1 MRVHKRDGH
10 SESAITN
17 TQMART
23 KQQQPIKQS
32 KRLISKENKKL
43 DREFTR
49 FVEGIVN
56 EKFKGR
62 KFDSEGLVA
71 MWEGAE
77 AWMAYYGEASA
88 EKKKQ
93 LMAAQISALE
103 HSDDYIGEHS
113 DDYIGE
119 HSHDDMGEQAAEAQR
134 RDYIMEQVDR
144 VAEYCESIGLEDVYL
159 ARP

>member
-1 MRVHKRDGH
+1 MHKRDGH

-62 KFDSEGLVA
+62 KFDSEAFAALLVA
-71 MWEGAE
+71 SER
-77 AWMAYYGEASA
+77 WMGYYGEASA
-88 EKKKQ
+88 EEKKR

-103 HSDDYIGEHS
+103 Q
-113 DDYIGE
+113 
-119 HSHDDMGEQAAEAQR
+119 HSHDDIMEQAAEAQR
-134 RDYIMEQVDR
+134 RDYIKEQVDR

-159 ARP
+159 ARL

>member
-1 MRVHKRDGH
+1 MHKRDGH

-77 AWMAYYGEASA
+77 AWMAYYGEASP

-103 HSDDYIGEHS
+103 HS
-113 DDYIGE
+113 
-119 HSHDDMGEQAAEAQR
+119 HDDMGKQAAEAQR

-144 VAEYCESIGLEDVYL
+144 VAQYCESIGLEDVYL

>member
-103 HSDDYIGEHS
+103 HSHDD
-113 DDYIGE
+113 IGE
-119 HSHDDMGEQAAEAQR
+119 HSHGDMGKQAAEAQR

-144 VAEYCESIGLEDVYL
+144 VAQYCESIGLEDVYL

>member
-1 MRVHKRDGH
+1 
-10 SESAITN
+10 
-17 TQMART
+17 MART

-77 AWMAYYGEASA
+77 AWMAYYGEASP

-103 HSDDYIGEHS
+103 HS
-113 DDYIGE
+113 
-119 HSHDDMGEQAAEAQR
+119 HDDMGKQAAEAQR

-144 VAEYCESIGLEDVYL
+144 VAQYCESIGLEDVYL

>member
-1 MRVHKRDGH
+1 MHKRDGH

-103 HSDDYIGEHS
+103 HS
-113 DDYIGE
+113 
-119 HSHDDMGEQAAEAQR
+119 HDDMGEQATEVQR

-144 VAEYCESIGLEDVYL
+144 VAQYCESIGLKDVYL

>member
-1 MRVHKRDGH
+1 MHKRDGH

-77 AWMAYYGEASA
+77 AWMAYYGEASP

-103 HSDDYIGEHS
+103 HS
-113 DDYIGE
+113 
-119 HSHDDMGEQAAEAQR
+119 HDDMGEQATEVQR

-144 VAEYCESIGLEDVYL
+144 VAEYCESIGLKDVYL

>member
-1 MRVHKRDGH
+1 VHKRDGH

-77 AWMAYYGEASA
+77 AWMAYYGEASP

-103 HSDDYIGEHS
+103 HS
-113 DDYIGE
+113 
-119 HSHDDMGEQAAEAQR
+119 HDDMGKQAAEAQR

-144 VAEYCESIGLEDVYL
+144 VAQYCESIGLEDVYL

>member
-77 AWMAYYGEASA
+77 AWMAYYGEAST

-103 HSDDYIGEHS
+103 HSDDYIE
-113 DDYIGE
+113 E
-119 HSHDDMGEQAAEAQR
+119 HSHDDMGKQAAEAQR

-144 VAEYCESIGLEDVYL
+144 VAEYCESICLKDVYL

>member
-103 HSDDYIGEHS
+103 HS
-113 DDYIGE
+113 
-119 HSHDDMGEQAAEAQR
+119 HDDMGKQAAEAQR

-144 VAEYCESIGLEDVYL
+144 VAQYCESIGLEDVYL

>member
-77 AWMAYYGEASA
+77 AWMAYYGEASP

-103 HSDDYIGEHS
+103 HS
-113 DDYIGE
+113 
-119 HSHDDMGEQAAEAQR
+119 HDDMGKQAAEAQR

-144 VAEYCESIGLEDVYL
+144 VAQYCESIGLEDVYL

>member
-1 MRVHKRDGH
+1 MHKRDGH

-103 HSDDYIGEHS
+103 HS
-113 DDYIGE
+113 
-119 HSHDDMGEQAAEAQR
+119 HDDMGKQAAEAQR

-144 VAEYCESIGLEDVYL
+144 VAQYCESIGLEDVYL

>member
-77 AWMAYYGEASA
+77 AWMAYYGEASP

-103 HSDDYIGEHS
+103 HS
-113 DDYIGE
+113 
-119 HSHDDMGEQAAEAQR
+119 HDDMGKQAAEAQR

>member
-1 MRVHKRDGH
+1 MHKRDGH

-32 KRLISKENKKL
+32 KRLTSKENKKL

-103 HSDDYIGEHS
+103 HS
-113 DDYIGE
+113 
-119 HSHDDMGEQAAEAQR
+119 HDDMGEQAAEAQR

-144 VAEYCESIGLEDVYL
+144 VAEYCESISLKDVYL

>member
-103 HSDDYIGEHS
+103 HS
-113 DDYIGE
+113 
-119 HSHDDMGEQAAEAQR
+119 HDDMGKQAAEAQR

-144 VAEYCESIGLEDVYL
+144 VAQYCESICLEDVYL

>member
-1 MRVHKRDGH
+1 
-10 SESAITN
+10 
-17 TQMART
+17 MART

-103 HSDDYIGEHS
+103 HS
-113 DDYIGE
+113 
-119 HSHDDMGEQAAEAQR
+119 HDDMGKQAAEAQR

-144 VAEYCESIGLEDVYL
+144 VAQYCESIGLEDVYL